1 MATKV
6 DQTGRKRGFGRSFI
20 RSRSRTVRPHIA
32 VTSRGKVL
40 RLLEDHAVSPS
51 RALGQNFVADANT
64 VRRIARLA
72 GVGPGDRVV
81 EIGAGLGS
89 LTLALFE
96 TGASV
101 TAVEVDRWLVPLLRQ
116 VLADKAPGAAVTVVE
131 ADAMSLD
138 WRRCCLA
145 SPSPPPRRRRRRS
158 EGALVANL
166 PYNIATPLVAD
177 LLDEVPE
184 IERMLVMVQQ
194 EVAQRLVAGPGSK
207 ATVPSRSRSPTGRRP
222 RWWGP
227 CHHRSSC
234 PGLKSDPLWSAS
246 SAGGRHWSTRPS
258 SLPRELFSLVRTGFA
273 QRRKMLRRALEALR
287 IPPEA
292 FVQAG
297 DQRGVEG
304 GGAVG
309 CRLGPPARPSRR
321 SVSRNRGAD
330 AHEARRGCL

>member
-1 MATKV
+1 MTL
-6 DQTGRKRGFGRSFI
+6 
-20 RSRSRTVRPHIA
+20 SRQE
-32 VTSRGKVL
+32 VL
-40 RLLEDHAVSPS
+40 RLLEEHAISPS

-81 EIGAGLGS
+81 EIGAGLGA
-89 LTLALFE
+89 LTLALIE

-138 WRRCCLA
+138 WPALLSSPGPGASSLPSPQA
-145 SPSPPPRRRRRRS
+145 SPSPSPAQAS
-158 EGALVANL
+158 GGWALVANL

-177 LLDEVPE
+177 LLDKVPE

-207 ATVPSRSRSPTGRRP
+207 AYGAVSVKVAYWAEASLVGTVPSSVFVPRP
-222 RWWGP
+222 RVGSALVSLKRRRAALVDP
-227 CHHRSSC
+227 AVVA
-234 PGLKSDPLWSAS
+234 PG
-246 SAGGRHWSTRPS
+246 
-258 SLPRELFSLVRTGFA
+258 ELFSLVRTGFA

-292 FVQAG
+292 FVRAG
-297 DQRGVEG
+297 VNEESRAEELSVADWGRLAAAAGVG
-304 GGAVG
+304 RQGA
-309 CRLGPPARPSRR
+309 S
-321 SVSRNRGAD
+321 
-330 AHEARRGCL
+330 

>member
-1 MATKV
+1 VTL
-6 DQTGRKRGFGRSFI
+6 
-20 RSRSRTVRPHIA
+20 SRQE
-32 VTSRGKVL
+32 VL
-40 RLLEDHAVSPS
+40 RLLEEHAVSPS

-81 EIGAGLGS
+81 EIGAGLGA
-89 LTLALFE
+89 LTLALVE

-116 VLADKAPGAAVTVVE
+116 VLAAKAPEAAVTVVE
-131 ADAMSLD
+131 ADAMGLD
-138 WRRCCLA
+138 WPALLSSPGLGA
-145 SPSPPPRRRRRRS
+145 SSSPSQQAAPAPSQPL
-158 EGALVANL
+158 GGWTLVANL

-207 ATVPSRSRSPTGRRP
+207 AYGAVSVKVAYWAEATLVGTVPSSVFVPRP
-222 RWWGP
+222 RVG
-227 CHHRSSC
+227 SALVS
-234 PGLKSDPLWSAS
+234 LKRRRAPLVDPAVV
-246 SAGGRHWSTRPS
+246 APA
-258 SLPRELFSLVRTGFA
+258 ELFGLVRTGFA

-297 DQRGVEG
+297 VNEQSRAEELSVADWGRLAAAAGVG
-304 GGAVG
+304 RQGA
-309 CRLGPPARPSRR
+309 S
-321 SVSRNRGAD
+321 
-330 AHEARRGCL
+330 

>member
-1 MATKV
+1 
-6 DQTGRKRGFGRSFI
+6 
-20 RSRSRTVRPHIA
+20 
-32 VTSRGKVL
+32 VL
-40 RLLEDHAVSPS
+40 RLLEEHAISPS

-81 EIGAGLGS
+81 EIGAGLGA
-89 LTLALFE
+89 LTLALIE

-138 WRRCCLA
+138 WPALLSSPGPAASSLPSPQA
-145 SPSPPPRRRRRRS
+145 SPSPSPAEAS
-158 EGALVANL
+158 GGWALVANL

-207 ATVPSRSRSPTGRRP
+207 AYGAVSVKVAYWAEASLVGTVPSSVFVPRP
-222 RWWGP
+222 RVGSALVSLKRRRAP
-227 CHHRSSC
+227 LVDPAVVA
-234 PGLKSDPLWSAS
+234 PG
-246 SAGGRHWSTRPS
+246 
-258 SLPRELFSLVRTGFA
+258 ELFSLVRTGFA

-297 DQRGVEG
+297 VNEE
-304 GGAVG
+304 
-309 CRLGPPARPSRR
+309 SRAEEL
-321 SVSRNRGAD
+321 SVSDWGRLAAAAGVGRQGAS
-330 AHEARRGCL
+330 